1 MKSNKKQKLELT
13 WIGKDEELK
22 LEPRILIEDPNK
34 SYGEPNSQN
43 MLIHGDNLLAL
54 KALEQDFTN
63 RIKCIYIDP
72 PYNIG
77 AAGVPYDDFI
87 EHSLWLSLMK
97 PRLEIIYKLLA
108 DDGLLAVQIDDNEF
122 AKLFIL
128 ISEVFSGERNLK
140 TIVVK
145 MSEATGVKMAST
157 KKAGSIPK
165 LKEYIILAKKGGIKG
180 LRLENIPKEKW
191 DDEYKIFIDNVSFE
205 EIEDLKNIIIDE
217 NRTDEDINKADETC
231 NKFICRSLKEVYTG
245 NNLLQ
250 WKYDNAWRIARSV
263 ATTDS
268 AKQIADTKKLST
280 DKTNFIIV
288 TPKKKAYLIKADY
301 SDNAKQPRIKL
312 LFADQYLTVAIGD
325 LWTDIKTTGLEAEG
339 GVDFKKSKKPEAL
352 IKRIIKMSTNEGDF
366 VLDSFLGSG
375 TTSAVAHKISRRWIG
390 IELGNHANTH
400 CIPRLKSVVDGTDQ
414 SGISKLVDWQG
425 GGGFKFYNLA
435 PSLLRKDSFGNF
447 VIDEQYNAN
456 MLAAAM
462 CKHEGFKYSPDEAVY
477 WKQGKSTETDY
488 IFVTTGFVTVEQLDA
503 IHAQMTENESLLI
516 CAKSFAPESGSHFS
530 NITIKKIP
538 QMILGKCE
546 FGKDNY
552 DLNIIKATKAEAEES
567 EEGQDEQ

>member
-1 MKSNKKQKLELT
+1 MASKKQKLELT

-22 LEPRILIEDPNK
+22 LEPRILIEDPEK
-34 SYGEPNSQN
+34 SYGEPSTEN

-54 KALEQDFTN
+54 KALEQDFTG

-72 PYNIG
+72 PYNID

-97 PRLEIIYKLLA
+97 PRLEIIYKLL
-108 DDGLLAVQIDDNEF
+108 DNDGLLAVQIDDNEF
-122 AKLFIL
+122 AKLYLL
-128 ISEVFSGERNLK
+128 ISEVFCGESNLK
-140 TIVVK
+140 NIVVK

-191 DDEYKIFIDNVSFE
+191 DDEYKIYIDNVSIE
-205 EIEDLKNIIIDE
+205 EFDSLKNIISDE
-217 NRTDEDINKADETC
+217 NRTDADVKNADEIC
-231 NKFICRSLKEVYTG
+231 KKFIYRSLGEMYAG
-245 NNLLQ
+245 DNILQ

-268 AKQIADTKKLST
+268 AKHIADIKKRST
-280 DKTNFIIV
+280 DQLSFIIE
-288 TPKKKAYLIKADY
+288 TSQKKAYLIKADY
-301 SDNAKQPRIKL
+301 SDNAAQPRIKL
-312 LFADQYLTVAIGD
+312 LFADQYLTISIGD
-325 LWTDIKTTGLEAEG
+325 LWTDIKTTGLGAEG

-352 IKRIIKMSTNEGDF
+352 IKRIIKMSTNENDF

-375 TTSAVAHKISRRWIG
+375 TTTAVAHKMKRKWIG
-390 IELGNHANTH
+390 IEFGNHANTH
-400 CIPRLKSVVDGTDQ
+400 CLPRLKNVVDGGDQ
-414 SGISKLVDWQG
+414 SGISKSVDWKG

-447 VIDEQYNAN
+447 VIDEKYNAN

-462 CKHEGFKYSPDEAVY
+462 CKHEAFKYNPDETSY
-477 WKQGKSTETDY
+477 WKQGRSTESDY
-488 IFVTTGFVTVEQLDA
+488 IFVTTGFITMEQLES
-503 IHAQMTENESLLI
+503 IHAQMLENESLLI
-516 CAKSFAPESGSHFS
+516 CAKSFAPGIENKFT
-530 NITIKKIP
+530 NITVKKIP

-546 FGKDNY
+546 FGQDNY
-552 DLNIIKATKAEAEES
+552 DLNIINATEELADDS
-567 EEGQDEQ
+567 ENEQNEQ